1 MSSCTALSI
10 AFFDFIKNVD
20 MLVVAKFT
28 MLNMSKLLKL
38 TDKLGL
44 SCAKL
49 STCWDQCF
57 LIELVKFAV
66 RYNDEVKILVKFRTM
81 DKDILRF

>member
-1 MSSCTALSI
+1 
-10 AFFDFIKNVD
+10 
-20 MLVVAKFT
+20 MLVVANFT

-49 STCWDQCF
+49 STCWDQCC
-57 LIELVKFAV
+57 LIEHVKYGI
-66 RYNDEVKILVKFRTM
+66 RYNDELKIKRY
-81 DKDILRF
+81 